1 VPARTPNSATASGLT
16 TAWQRRGTHVPDE
29 LRAGR
34 IVLGVKPVSRNRDPG
49 RGLLPPEPDSSL
61 RRRSERHTLSD
72 GAVTRHRAP
81 QRPVTP
87 LSDLSEALTGQL
99 AIVRRSGAIVALS
112 TGLVT
117 SVSVPAQA
125 LAATASAPIGAPVLA
140 VNAAIAAPS
149 TATVTFETG
158 AFKAVP
164 ALVQQP
170 SVRSGG
176 TVGIAPAPAVA
187 LGSAAPGSSVLAVA
201 ARYVGVPYL
210 YGGTSPRGFDCS
222 GFTGYVYRQLG
233 FSLPRTAN
241 EQMLATRR
249 ISRSEAQPG
258 DLVFF
263 VSGGRAY
270 HNGIY
275 AGNGMM
281 YDAPRT
287 GKTLQKR
294 EIWSADIVFAR
305 VAG

>member
-1 VPARTPNSATASGLT
+1 
-16 TAWQRRGTHVPDE
+16 
-29 LRAGR
+29 
-34 IVLGVKPVSRNRDPG
+34 
-49 RGLLPPEPDSSL
+49 
-61 RRRSERHTLSD
+61 
-72 GAVTRHRAP
+72 VTRHRAP

-112 TGLVT
+112 TGLVA

-125 LAATASAPIGAPVLA
+125 FADTSGPISAPGVLRSA
-140 VNAAIAAPS
+140 VIAAPS

-164 ALVQQP
+164 APVQVPVQ
-170 SVRSGG
+170 
-176 TVGIAPAPAVA
+176 APVAAPAVA
-187 LGSAAPGSSVLAVA
+187 PGSAAPGSSVLSVA
-201 ARYVGVPYL
+201 SRYVGVPYL
-210 YGGTSPRGFDCS
+210 YGGMSPRGFDCS

-241 EQMLATRR
+241 EQLLATRR
-249 ISRSEAQPG
+249 ISRSEARPG

-270 HNGIY
+270 HSGIY
-275 AGNGMM
+275 AGASMM

-294 EIWSADIVFAR
+294 EIWSADVVFTR
-305 VAG
+305 VTG